1 MGIFFVY
8 VLKSSVCLVIF
19 YLFYRLLL
27 SRETFHRFNR
37 IALLSILLLS
47 TTLPLLELG
56 MVQETQMHHTVMTLQ
71 QWLLMADAMNST
83 TTTGGQAEGV
93 SPWMQGVLLVY
104 LLGVLFFVTWNTYSL
119 LQLGKLLK
127 SGKRYRLSQR
137 CDCITLSPCRESELP
152 GGDRLHDIC
161 FPVSLNSESE
171 ATVIIHDSDLA
182 PFSWMGYI
190 VISQGDLEENGRE
203 ILTHELA
210 HVRHCHS
217 WDLLITDICIFI
229 QWFNPA
235 SWLLKRELQNIH
247 EYEADEMVINGG
259 IDAKKYQLL
268 LIRKAVGTRVFSM
281 ANNFNHSKLK
291 KRIGMMLKKKSNSW
305 GRLKFLYVLPLAIIA
320 VTAFAR
326 PEVTEKLTEISDV
339 KVHDLATIVEKQVAV
354 DEGHLIRPPQKTVGR
369 EGAVSIPE
377 KVLPKSDAEAR
388 AAEFPGGVSAMM
400 SYLAENKHYPESAKA
415 AGVEG
420 RVIVQFTVDRKGN
433 VTAPKVLR
441 SVNQEIDAES
451 LRLIRGM
458 PRWKPAESENKLIA
472 TKMTLPVVF
481 KIESSTDKQSPSKKT
496 FYVDGVKQSA
506 GYEKELSKVD
516 PSDIVSVNVVKSGN
530 GAGSIYIT
538 TKRGSIGEDLVV
550 HGHVRDTQ
558 GEPVVGALVALEG
571 GGTGTVTDLR
581 GDFSIAVARNADLL
595 ISYINMKSVKLKAK
609 SDLMVTLKAE

>member
-8 VLKSSVCLVIF
+8 VLKSSVCLVVF

-47 TTLPLLELG
+47 VALPLLELG

-83 TTTGGQAEGV
+83 ATTGGQTEGV
-93 SPWMQGVLLVY
+93 SLWMQGVLLVY
-104 LLGVLFFVTWNTYSL
+104 MVGVLFFVTWNTYSL
-119 LQLGKLLK
+119 LQLGKLLR
-127 SGKRYRLSQR
+127 SGEKYRLSQR
-137 CDCITLSPCRESELP
+137 CDCITLTPCRRSELP
-152 GGDRLHDIC
+152 EGRLHDIC

-171 ATVIIHDSDLA
+171 ATVIIHDNDLA

-190 VISQGDLEENGRE
+190 VISWKDLEESGRE
-203 ILTHELA
+203 VLTHELA

-217 WDLLITDICIFI
+217 WDLLIADICVFI

-235 SWLLKRELQNIH
+235 SWLLKRELQAIH
-247 EYEADEMVINGG
+247 EYEADEMVIDGG
-259 IDAKKYQLL
+259 VDAKKYQLL

-281 ANNFNHSKLK
+281 ANSFNHSKLK
-291 KRIGMMLKKKSNSW
+291 KRIGMMLKKKSNPWS
-305 GRLKFLYVLPLAIIA
+305 RLKFLYVLPLAIIA

-354 DEGHLIRPPQKTVGR
+354 GGDHLIQSPQKTAGR
-369 EGAVSIPE
+369 ADAVSIPE
-377 KVLPKSDAEAR
+377 KVPLKSDVEAH

-420 RVIVQFTVDRKGN
+420 RVIVQFTVDCKGN

-441 SVNQEIDAES
+441 SVNKEIDAEAV
-451 LRLIRGM
+451 RLIRSM
-458 PRWKPAESENKLIA
+458 PQWEPAESDNKPVA

-481 KIESSTDKQSPSKKT
+481 KIESSTDDQSTSKKT
-496 FYVDGVKQSA
+496 FYVDGVKQPV
-506 GYEKELSKVD
+506 GYEKQLSKVD

-538 TKRGSIGEDLVV
+538 TKRGSIGEDIVV
-550 HGHVRDTQ
+550 HGHVKDAQ
-558 GEPVVGALVALEG
+558 GEPVVGALVAIEG
-571 GGTGTVTDLR
+571 GNTGTVTDLR

-595 ISYINMKSVKLKAK
+595 ISYIHMKSVKIKAK